1 MGSDLE
7 LWFEVATIEKGNGW
21 TTAGS
26 DSHMAFDVFFSRRAK
41 SYVMW
46 AICGHF
52 MLGKEDRCHM
62 GRKDKTV
69 AACSHVICFFSF
81 FFWFMLFFS
90 ENLRHQVQ
98 KSSKIYIV
106 LCHQFSAVF
115 CDAPTEPRT
124 SVSSIKGPP
133 SKRKLQLSKPKA
145 PKLMQEDMKTWKP
158 RHLPAQYVV
167 SQCHFL
173 YIPPPSNHQPITF
186 DIFLWDFF
194 WKKIFP
200 FKVFQTNQVTNKP
213 DSCTIQLR
221 TCPPGPR
228 IAMMMARST

>member
-1 MGSDLE
+1 
-7 LWFEVATIEKGNGW
+7 
-21 TTAGS
+21 
-26 DSHMAFDVFFSRRAK
+26 
-41 SYVMW
+41 MW

-81 FFWFMLFFS
+81 FLIYVVFFRKPTS
-90 ENLRHQVQ
+90 SGTKIIQNL
-98 KSSKIYIV
+98 YIV

-158 RHLPAQYVV
+158 RHLPAQYIV

-173 YIPPPSNHQPITF
+173 YTPPPSNHQPITF
-186 DIFLWDFF
+186 YIFLFSIFSGKCFLSKFF
-194 WKKIFP
+194 RP
-200 FKVFQTNQVTNKP
+200 T
-213 DSCTIQLR
+213 R
-221 TCPPGPR
+221 
-228 IAMMMARST
+228 

>member
-1 MGSDLE
+1 MP
-7 LWFEVATIEKGNGW
+7 
-21 TTAGS
+21 
-26 DSHMAFDVFFSRRAK
+26 H
-41 SYVMW
+41 
-46 AICGHF
+46 
-52 MLGKEDRCHM
+52 GKEGQNSGCVLPCHL
-62 GRKDKTV
+62 
-69 AACSHVICFFSF
+69 FFQF

-173 YIPPPSNHQPITF
+173 YTPPPQTISLSLLISF
-186 DIFLWDFF
+186 YEIFFGKKCFLSKFF
-194 WKKIFP
+194 RP
-200 FKVFQTNQVTNKP
+200 T
-213 DSCTIQLR
+213 R
-221 TCPPGPR
+221 
-228 IAMMMARST
+228 